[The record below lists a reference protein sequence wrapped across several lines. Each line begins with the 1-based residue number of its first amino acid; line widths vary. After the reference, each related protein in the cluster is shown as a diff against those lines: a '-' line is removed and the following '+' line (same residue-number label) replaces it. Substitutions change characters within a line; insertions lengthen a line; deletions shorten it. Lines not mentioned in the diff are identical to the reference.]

1 MMRRRPDWPASGE
14 VFSALLGQACA
25 KNDMKLFFPASCVR
39 SKGFTLLELL
49 IVLVIIV
56 LGFSVVALNMSSG
69 SGTFEHKAAVRDVVS
84 ALRYARGQA
93 LMAHREMTVAFDLT
107 DNTYRLSGREETYKI
122 PDSIAVTVVTAQS
135 ELTGE
140 GQGNI
145 RFFADGSSTGGR
157 VVLDRGEVSKQ
168 IDINWLTGQLEVE
181 DVTPDDRTRRRR

>member
-1 MMRRRPDWPASGE
+1 MTALAI
-14 VFSALLGQACA
+14 VFRH
-25 KNDMKLFFPASCVR
+25 R

-49 IVLVIIV
+49 IVLAIIV
-56 LGFSVVALNMSSG
+56 VGFSVVALNLSSG
-69 SGTFEHKAAVRDVVS
+69 TGTLEHKAVVRDVVS

-93 LMAHREMTVAFDLT
+93 LMLHQEMTVAFDLAN
-107 DNTYRLSGREETYKI
+107 NTYKVSGREEAYSI
-122 PDSIAVTVVTAQS
+122 PETIAVTVVTAQS

-157 VVLDRGEVSKQ
+157 VVLDRGEVSMQ

-181 DVTPDDRTRRRR
+181 DATRD

>member
-1 MMRRRPDWPASGE
+1 MTPFLPASPRR
-14 VFSALLGQACA
+14 A
-25 KNDMKLFFPASCVR
+25 
-39 SKGFTLLELL
+39 KGFTLLELL

-56 LGFSVVALNMSSG
+56 LGFSVVALNLSSG
-69 SGTFEHKAAVRDVVS
+69 TGTFEHKAAVRDVVS

-93 LMAHREMTVAFDLT
+93 LMTHQEMTVAFDLAK
-107 DNTYRLSGREETYKI
+107 NTYKVSGRDEDYSIPEKI
-122 PDSIAVTVVTAQS
+122 ALTVVTAQS

-168 IDINWLTGQLEVE
+168 IDINWLTGQIEVE
-181 DVTPDDRTRRRR
+181 DVTRDEPARRRR

>member
-1 MMRRRPDWPASGE
+1 MLNLVAFRSARRTDMT
-14 VFSALLGQACA
+14 LLSPVCI
-25 KNDMKLFFPASCVR
+25 R
-39 SKGFTLLELL
+39 RTKGFTLLELM

-56 LGFSVVALNMSSG
+56 LGFSAIALNFSSG
-69 SGTFEHKAAVRDVVS
+69 KGAFEHKAAVRDVVS

-93 LMAHREMTVAFDLT
+93 LMTHQEMTVTFDLAK
-107 DNTYRLSGREETYKI
+107 NTYKVSGRQEYSIPET
-122 PDSIAVTVVTAQS
+122 IAVTVVTAQS

-157 VVLDRGEVSKQ
+157 VVLDRGEISMQ

-181 DVTPDDRTRRRR
+181 DVTRDDSSRRRR